1 MNKLVT
7 TLVAGVTLAA
17 SVAALPA
24 AAQTHSGSVTAQ
36 GTYRGGTAARSVSR
50 QPGSTAVTR
59 GVQTNAGYGATTTR
73 GGSWA
78 NGAYTGGATHT
89 TNSGKSFGRSTTATA
104 TANGDGTGSYS
115 STVTGPNGQA
125 ATVSGSVSRTPPQN

>member
-36 GTYRGGTAARSVSR
+36 GPYRGATAARSVSR

-89 TNSGKSFGRSTTATA
+89 TNSGKTFGRSTTA

>member
-1 MNKLVT
+1 MSKFATL
-7 TLVAGVTLAA
+7 LVAGATLAA
-17 SVAALPA
+17 SFAALPA

-36 GTYRGGTAARSVSR
+36 GPYRGGTAARSVSR

-78 NGAYTGGATHT
+78 NGAYSGGATHT
-89 TNSGKSFGRSTTATA
+89 TNSGKTFGRSTSA
-104 TANGDGTGSYS
+104 TANGDGTASYS
-115 STVTGPNGQA
+115 STVTGPNGQG
-125 ATVSGSVSRTPPQN
+125 ATVSGTVSKTPPQN